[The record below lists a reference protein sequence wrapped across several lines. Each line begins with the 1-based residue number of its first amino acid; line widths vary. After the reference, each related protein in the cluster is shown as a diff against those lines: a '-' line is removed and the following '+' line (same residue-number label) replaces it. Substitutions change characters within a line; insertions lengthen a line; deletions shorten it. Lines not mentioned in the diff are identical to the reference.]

1 MIESQEQYI
10 ITRNRLSEFKTE
22 LIQRDIALRLQRAEI
37 EGMRSM
43 IETLQEEVDDWESRR

>member
-43 IETLQEEVDDWESRR
+43 VETLQEEVDDWESRR